1 MEATATLAAERA
13 RTRSA
18 LTVRTLATALLTL
31 FAFDNLLLLNFWG
44 LPLAATAGLTCV
56 AAAAFWLLLGAISDD
71 VPPVPARTFAIA
83 FLVSTALFALG
94 GEGRLFYANTD
105 WQIRDAVLHDLATN
119 PWPFAYD
126 IGGSAYFLRAPL
138 GMYLLAAKFGAH
150 AEVALLLSNSL
161 RLALLLTL
169 GWHLFASK
177 RDRVIG
183 LVVFLVFSG
192 WDIVGTALYSAL
204 GVHRP
209 WDHIEQWNFNYEYSS
224 HVTQAF
230 WVPQHAI
237 AGWACS
243 LAFLLWRRGYVPV
256 GLFAATIALVAIW
269 SPLAIIGAVPFA
281 LFAAFESLRRRRFDL
296 NDVAIAA
303 LALAI
308 ALPTLLYLEVDAASV
323 GMRLVHPFLLVWAL
337 CIGFEVLPFAW
348 PLLREQRSRLVD
360 RPLVWLILLLLLVVP
375 LGQIG
380 ASSDFQ
386 MRASIMPLAL
396 LSICFAQWLCGLLSE
411 KPARTAAI
419 AYALTAMTLGSVTAL
434 LEVRRAV
441 INGPSPPPRCSL
453 IGAWNQQDN
462 MIVPYSSYLA
472 PVAMLPSPL
481 RQVPVTAGRSDPD
494 KCWQRRWVLPEGSER
509 RSEV

>member
-13 RTRSA
+13 GARSG
-18 LTVRTLATALLTL
+18 LTVRTLATSLLTL

-71 VPPVPARTFAIA
+71 VPPVPARTFAVA
-83 FLVSTALFALG
+83 FLVSVALFALG
-94 GEGRLFYANTD
+94 GEGRFFYANTD
-105 WQIRDAVLHDLATN
+105 WQIRDAVLRDLASN

-138 GMYLLAAKFGAH
+138 GMYLLPAMFGAH

-183 LVVFLVFSG
+183 LVVFLLFSG
-192 WDIVGTALYSAL
+192 WDIVGTALYSVI

-224 HVTQAF
+224 QVTQAF

-243 LAFLLWRRGYVPV
+243 LAFLLWRKGFVPV
-256 GLFAATIALVAIW
+256 GLFAATTALVAIW

-281 LFAAFESLRRRRFDL
+281 LFAGFESLRRRRFDL
-296 NDVAIAA
+296 NDVAVAA
-303 LALAI
+303 LALVI

-337 CIGFEVLPFAW
+337 CIALEVLPFAW
-348 PLLREQRSRLVD
+348 PLLRDQRTPLVD
-360 RPLVWLILLLLLVVP
+360 RPLVWLILLLLLVIP

-380 ASSDFQ
+380 FSSDFQ

-396 LSICFAQWLCGLLSE
+396 LSICFAQWLCGILNE
-411 KPARTAAI
+411 KRARTAAI
-419 AYALTAMTLGSVTAL
+419 AYAVAALAVGSVTPL

-453 IGAWNQQDN
+453 VGAEPAGQYDRALFKL
-462 MIVPYSSYLA
+462 PRACRDAAAS
-472 PVAMLPSPL
+472 VA
-481 RQVPVTAGRSDPD
+481 AGAGNSRWSRS
-494 KCWQRRWVLPEGSER
+494 G
-509 RSEV
+509 